1 MSELALYETAKEA
14 LATAVRIDEVID
26 IHDQARR
33 AQAYAKIARD
43 RRLVAD
49 AQELIARAERKL
61 GIMLRRVKEQGL
73 LSSGGRPSNSN
84 LDEPETGA
92 DAEPVFDSTSFTLAE
107 LGISK
112 KLSSRAQALAE
123 LDDDDFESSVSEARD
138 KTLAA
143 DAAVISPKR
152 IKVAPAAK
160 PAKAVALEPRRF
172 HQFVVSL
179 LAMSFAGDRVSSI
192 GIWDLARTTGIV
204 EGADDDIEFTA
215 EAYAALGAL
224 AATALLPMVGNEN
237 SQAKAS
243 EDGGANVTGE
253 SAPDDSVTGDASRA
267 SDGAG
272 TVAPIQLGTAT
283 EAPMEVYGDS
293 VEAATA
299 PLSESVD
306 ILLGG
311 EMVERLDGAD
321 QPPAVSHLPE
331 TANETAGGFPV
342 AAAPGKAEQQG
353 AGKATREANLGTS
366 LATDVTAGETA
377 SQLLEKARLREA
389 YDGEVALLLPHKGKL
404 TMLWAEAALRA
415 GYAAEVPVLL
425 IAEDLGHPVGTVKSW
440 AHRLELTSKDRMHAV
455 QQRFGASS

>member
-14 LATAVRIDEVID
+14 LATAVRVDEVVD

-92 DAEPVFDSTSFTLAE
+92 DSEPVFDSTSFTLAE

-123 LDDDDFESSVSEARD
+123 LDDADFESSVSEARN
-138 KTLAA
+138 KTLSA
-143 DAAVISPKR
+143 DAALVSPKR
-152 IKVAPAAK
+152 IKVASAAK
-160 PAKAVALEPRRF
+160 PAKTVALEPRRF

-179 LAMSFAGDRVSSI
+179 LAMSFASDRVSSI

-215 EAYAALGAL
+215 EAYAALGSL
-224 AATALLPMVGNEN
+224 AATALLPFAGKEDT
-237 SQAKAS
+237 QAKAS
-243 EDGGANVTGE
+243 EDGGATE
-253 SAPDDSVTGDASRA
+253 SGGVPADSVTGDASRLSVGGGSDAA
-267 SDGAG
+267 SYL
-272 TVAPIQLGTAT
+272 QK
-283 EAPMEVYGDS
+283 
-293 VEAATA
+293 AA
-299 PLSESVD
+299 
-306 ILLGG
+306 
-311 EMVERLDGAD
+311 
-321 QPPAVSHLPE
+321 
-331 TANETAGGFPV
+331 F
-342 AAAPGKAEQQG
+342 
-353 AGKATREANLGTS
+353 
-366 LATDVTAGETA
+366 
-377 SQLLEKARLREA
+377 REA

-440 AHRLELTSKDRMHAV
+440 AHRLELTSKDRMHAA